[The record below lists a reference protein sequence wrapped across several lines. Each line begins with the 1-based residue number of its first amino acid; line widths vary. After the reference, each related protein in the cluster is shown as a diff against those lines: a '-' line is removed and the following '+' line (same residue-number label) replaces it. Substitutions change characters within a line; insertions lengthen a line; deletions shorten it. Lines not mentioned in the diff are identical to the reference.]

1 MESPPH
7 MTARRLLE
15 AVPLVMR
22 TIRFEMR
29 SHRAPD
35 LSVPQFRALGFIDRY
50 PGASLSDV
58 AEHLGLTLPS
68 VSTLIDG
75 LTSRRLASRRENPG
89 DRRCKVLML
98 TAAGRDMLAAARS
111 ATQARLAARLSKLS
125 QGDRRAIAQAMELL
139 RRAFAPEDRR
149 GEKRSR

>member
-1 MESPPH
+1 
-7 MTARRLLE
+7 
-15 AVPLVMR
+15 
-22 TIRFEMR
+22 
-29 SHRAPD
+29 
-35 LSVPQFRALGFIDRY
+35 
-50 PGASLSDV
+50 
-58 AEHLGLTLPS
+58 
-68 VSTLIDG
+68 LIDG